1 MYVEMKQ
8 TSQYWKSG
16 VTMPAEEPDLEE
28 ECSGPV
34 PADADFEAPRFES
47 VTKRTVLVGTGA
59 LW

>member
-1 MYVEMKQ
+1 
-8 TSQYWKSG
+8 